1 MSLTIQDVRVRGLPH
16 QWHAEAIASM
26 QCDQIMPEDVDDP
39 EELAKWQAAV
49 CPNGAATVA
58 CPSGVS
64 SELLPHENCKDGW
77 SLSKELPPDVKE
89 HDEAIDALV
98 ELGTALGSA
107 GQGKEPIPTPI

>member
-26 QCDQIMPEDVDDP
+26 QCDEIMLEDVDDP
-39 EELAKWQAAV
+39 EELAKWQAAE
-49 CPNGAATVA
+49 CPNGVATVA

-64 SELLPHENCKDGW
+64 AELLPHENCKDGW
-77 SLSKELPPDVKE
+77 SLSKELPPELKE
-89 HDEAIDALV
+89 RSETPDMLV

-107 GQGKEPIPTPI
+107 GQGKEPISLPI